1 MCTVSAD
8 DSLYTSANG
17 SDPGKDKDFYKSD
30 KKRVAKY
37 SNYFATL
44 RAYKGFILW
53 AIQAFAKV
61 NRIRAYAF
69 AYSHHRFY
77 CAAFLRYS

>member
-8 DSLYTSANG
+8 ASLYTSANG
-17 SDPGKDKDFYKSD
+17 SDPGKDKDFCKPD

-44 RAYKGFILW
+44 RAYKGFIFW
-53 AIQAFAKV
+53 SIQAFAKA
-61 NRIRAYAF
+61 NRILAYDF
-69 AYSHHRFY
+69 SYSHCRFY